1 MITVAV
7 ASNFLPHYG
16 CGWLKGEA
24 KMLISSSVTALFHI
38 GICAVRLTTI
48 KFASCNKWIC
58 SWHLDMSVLTLL
70 DLFYPFACSWIYVGV
85 AWTILSFVLS
95 MTCID

>member
-1 MITVAV
+1 
-7 ASNFLPHYG
+7 
-16 CGWLKGEA
+16 
-24 KMLISSSVTALFHI
+24 MLISSSVTALFHI

-70 DLFYPFACSWIYVGV
+70 DLFYPFACS
-85 AWTILSFVLS
+85 
-95 MTCID
+95 